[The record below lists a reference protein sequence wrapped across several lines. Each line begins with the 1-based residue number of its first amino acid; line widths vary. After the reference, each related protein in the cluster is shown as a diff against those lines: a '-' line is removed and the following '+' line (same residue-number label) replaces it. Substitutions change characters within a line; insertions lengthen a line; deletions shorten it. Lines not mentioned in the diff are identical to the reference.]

1 MRNALIAIVI
11 GLLAAGCTHEHAYT
25 IIYSP
30 NQSSTNAQFS
40 SSSSPTNR
48 LVAATNHL
56 YSEAPR
62 ASLTPVSSNSASRIY
77 SDSAAQPQSLP
88 ATQPPQGILLNEEN
102 PWNPQDTAST
112 DADRAIVRQ
121 VRQSVR
127 QDYALSMIA
136 PTLKITAQNGHV
148 ILGGT
153 VQNET
158 ERTRLADLCHKTPG
172 VVSVEDKL
180 AVKLE

>member
-1 MRNALIAIVI
+1 MRNALIAVMI
-11 GLLAAGCTHEHAYT
+11 GSLAAGCTHEHVYT

-30 NQSSTNAQFS
+30 NQSNTNAQLS
-40 SSSSPTNR
+40 SSSSPASR
-48 LVAATNHL
+48 QVVATNHL
-56 YSEAPR
+56 YTEAPR
-62 ASLTPVSSNSASRIY
+62 GSLTPVSSNSASRIY
-77 SDSAAQPQSLP
+77 SDSTGQPQSLP
-88 ATQPPQGILLNEEN
+88 ATEPPQGILLNEEN

-112 DADRAIVRQ
+112 DADRAIVRH

-136 PTLKITAQNGHV
+136 PALKITAQNGHV
-148 ILGGT
+148 VLGGT
-153 VQNET
+153 VENET
-158 ERTRLADLCHKTPG
+158 ERRRLTDLCQKTPG